1 MIFYSF
7 FMEHLKSSHDFAKK
21 NSFKRWI
28 IFLKHYYSHINVPTN
43 WNDYKF
49 FSMTWKVLETD
60 VMVYNM
66 TKNPETYNK
75 GFLVKVLE
83 N

>member
-1 MIFYSF
+1 
-7 FMEHLKSSHDFAKK
+7 
-21 NSFKRWI
+21 
-28 IFLKHYYSHINVPTN
+28 
-43 WNDYKF
+43 
-49 FSMTWKVLETD
+49 MTWKVLETD